1 MFTSCFLIWL
11 TGVREETSI
20 VDGVLIEYFANPVRQ
35 IRHYFEKEFKQ
46 NKRSTARII
55 TIGKVLFD
63 KAVIINELKREA
75 LEYMKKPFEKPDE
88 IW

>member
-1 MFTSCFLIWL
+1 
-11 TGVREETSI
+11 VREETSI